1 MFHKT
6 HYEDRLSE
14 YNRWRAE
21 LETENDPIQAVI
33 DRYNDAPTVSINAD
47 PWDSNSWFSPWELIL
62 QNEYCEYCKILG
74 MCYTLQLLEIFKD
87 KKFEIRI
94 CIDTENRDRLYL
106 LFIDNKVIGFYY
118 NTYIGIEEL
127 PDSII
132 SETVHKMPN
141 L

>member
-21 LETENDPIQAVI
+21 LEIENDPIQAVI

-47 PWDSNSWFSPWELIL
+47 PWDSNSWPSPWELIL